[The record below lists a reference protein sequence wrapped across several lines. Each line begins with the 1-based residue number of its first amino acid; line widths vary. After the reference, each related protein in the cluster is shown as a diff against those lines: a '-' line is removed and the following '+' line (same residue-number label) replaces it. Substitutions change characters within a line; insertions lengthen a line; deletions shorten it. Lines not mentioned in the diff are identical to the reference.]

1 MEHEDEGQADT
12 SLVDAIVLSVKLFVI
27 GCVGLG
33 VAGLLT
39 WIVEVGQ

>member
-12 SLVDAIVLSVKLFVI
+12 SLTDVFVFCI
-27 GCVGLG
+27 KCFLVGCVGLFALG
-33 VAGLLT
+33 VLT